1 MSRIFHRPMFR
12 KGGSAG
18 GITSCLRQ
26 GYATGGG
33 DLEADPGTEINPE
46 IVATKTEV
54 EEKVPSLSYADF
66 GEIKPPEAPG
76 FDWGSFGLNLM
87 SGPSKGDI
95 FSDIGEAGKEPYSR
109 YRQGRAAYDM
119 NKYKHKLAE
128 RQFNLEVYKALNDE
142 DKIGIQKE
150 IDYLVK
156 TFGIS
161 EEEALNRVMPQYR
174 KKADPSEQAL
184 KDEQAQTEKRQ
195 RQRNILMDQDTN
207 LKYDDQAERLLK
219 YRENRNKWKESGY
232 TQDDSQV
239 YLDIDDVNSKLIPN
253 EDGSQLTYDGDN
265 IKLDGDY
272 IPGKIYV
279 DVNSNSVY
287 LFDGSKFTEVSL
299 DVEDIKS

>member
-1 MSRIFHRPMFR
+1 
-12 KGGSAG
+12 
-18 GITSCLRQ
+18 
-26 GYATGGG
+26 
-33 DLEADPGTEINPE
+33 
-46 IVATKTEV
+46 
-54 EEKVPSLSYADF
+54 
-66 GEIKPPEAPG
+66 
-76 FDWGSFGLNLM
+76 M
-87 SGPSKGDI
+87 SGPSTGD
-95 FSDIGEAGKEPYSR
+95 FWSDVGEAGKEPYSR
-109 YRQGRAAYDM
+109 YQQGRAAYDM

>member
-12 KGGSAG
+12 IGGSAG
-18 GITSCLRQ
+18 GITSGLRR
-26 GYATGGG
+26 GYANGG
-33 DLEADPGTEINPE
+33 DLEQDPGTKINPE
-46 IVATKTEV
+46 IVATESVV
-54 EEKVPSLSYADF
+54 EKAPVTPYAYERID
-66 GEIKPPEAPG
+66 PPEAPG

>member
-12 KGGSAG
+12 KGGPAG
-18 GITSCLRQ
+18 GITSGLRQ
-26 GYATGGG
+26 GYEEGNAVGG
-33 DLEADPGTEINPE
+33 DLKSAEFETQDTAVE
-46 IVATKTEV
+46 KT
-54 EEKVPSLSYADF
+54 PRLSYSDF
-66 GEIKPPEAPG
+66 EEIKPPEAPG
-76 FDWGSFGLNLM
+76 FDWGTFGLNLM
-87 SGPSKGDI
+87 SGPSTGD
-95 FSDIGEAGKEPYSR
+95 FWSDVGEAGKEPYSR
-109 YRQGRAAYDM
+109 YKQGRAAYDM

>member
-1 MSRIFHRPMFR
+1 M
-12 KGGSAG
+12 
-18 GITSCLRQ
+18 
-26 GYATGGG
+26 
-33 DLEADPGTEINPE
+33 
-46 IVATKTEV
+46 
-54 EEKVPSLSYADF
+54 
-66 GEIKPPEAPG
+66 
-76 FDWGSFGLNLM
+76 NLV
-87 SGPSKGDI
+87 KQ
-95 FSDIGEAGKEPYSR
+95 EKEPYSR

>member
-18 GITSCLRQ
+18 GITSGLRQ

-46 IVATKTEV
+46 IVATKSVV
-54 EEKVPSLSYADF
+54 EEAPPATPYAYERID
-66 GEIKPPEAPG
+66 PPEAPG

-87 SGPSKGDI
+87 SGPSTGDI